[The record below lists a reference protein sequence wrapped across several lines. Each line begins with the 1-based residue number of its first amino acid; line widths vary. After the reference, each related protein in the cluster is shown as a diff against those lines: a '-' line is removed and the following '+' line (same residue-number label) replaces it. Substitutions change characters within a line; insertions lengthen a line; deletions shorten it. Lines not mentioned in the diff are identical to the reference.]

1 MSVIYD
7 AAAHMRGRH
16 VDLERKYTRRG
27 HKIRIWR
34 LEDGEVITIIEK
46 LPPQGHFTKLL
57 TGFKN
62 QREARE
68 RVVEELRNVAP

>member
-7 AAAHMRGRH
+7 AAVHLRGRH

-34 LEDGEVITIIEK
+34 LDDGEVITIIEK
-46 LPPQGHFTKLL
+46 LPPKGHFTKLL
-57 TGFKN
+57 TGFRS

>member
-7 AAAHMRGRH
+7 AAVHLRGRH

-34 LEDGEVITIIEK
+34 LDDGEVITIIEK

-57 TGFKN
+57 TGFKT
-62 QREARE
+62 QREARKS
-68 RVVEELRNVAP
+68 VVEELRNVAP